1 MPQSDNLY
9 HYIIYGVILI
19 TFFVVLKSP
28 KKQTNKTDKKDN
40 QED

>member
-19 TFFVVLKSP
+19 AFFVVLKLP
-28 KKQTNKTDKKDN
+28 KKQTDKKDN